1 MKAMIAPPQRLY
13 LMQVAVAPPPVHVPI
28 VCYLIQT
35 GDGRNILVDSGF
47 PANIH
52 SLQLPPGYPT
62 PIIGHNVIEQL
73 TRLSLSPDDIDLL
86 ICTHFDLDHSGYHGA
101 FPRAKLVV
109 QRKHYEVANSE
120 VASNGY
126 PRFLQTR
133 PQWDQPPSR
142 YWFVEGDTQL
152 LPGLEL
158 IETSGHTPGHQ
169 SILVHLPQTGPVL
182 LTIDAVPLQRWF
194 TPDRKAGPSNNNEE
208 VLRANMRQLLDLV
221 QREQVALVIFGH
233 DIEQW
238 QTLKKAPD
246 YYG

>member
-1 MKAMIAPPQRLY
+1 
-13 LMQVAVAPPPVHVPI
+13 MQVAVVPPPLNNPI

-35 GDGRNILVDSGF
+35 GDGRNILIDSGL

-52 SLQLPPGYPT
+52 TLQLPPGFPP
-62 PIIGHNVIEQL
+62 PIMGSNVIEQL
-73 TRLSLSPDDIDLL
+73 ALLGLRPDDIDLL
-86 ICTHFDLDHSGYHGA
+86 ICTHFDIDHSGYHGA
-101 FPRAKLVV
+101 FPEAKLVV
-109 QRKHYEVANSE
+109 QRKQYEVASSE
-120 VASNGY
+120 VASSSY

-133 PQWDQPPSR
+133 SQWDQPRSR
-142 YWFVEGDTQL
+142 YLFVEGDTKL

-169 SILVHLPQTGPVL
+169 SILVRLPETGLVL
-182 LTIDAVPLQRWF
+182 LPIDAVSRQSKF
-194 TPDRKAGPSNNNEE
+194 IPDRKAGPSDDNEE
-208 VLRANMRQLLDLV
+208 VLRANTRKLLDLV

-238 QTLKKAPD
+238 QTLKKAPE